1 VTGTEE
7 HRFAPQMQE
16 LEASLPIL
24 QGREVEWTR
33 LFGGLAHVTYA
44 VRTDAGERCVIKF
57 LTQEMDDFGLM
68 IPIPAL
74 IANTVAAGDSGVG
87 AKVLYSLPEMPS
99 LVLEYIDGITMSTAQ
114 LSELAYIPRLGRAV
128 RELHD
133 KSSPMVNEISIFTYL
148 KDYLD
153 LVAKHDMPTPDGL
166 LDFLPQIR
174 EIESALEV
182 NAMPL
187 VPSNNDLLA
196 KNVMDDG
203 RIRLID
209 YDFSGMNDPMF
220 DVGDLA
226 MEGDYD
232 AAQVRDLCEAYFGSH
247 NPVQYARARLYGIC
261 AQYTWSLLFVGM
273 DQLLS
278 DGPDESFDY
287 FAEAVSRWNWTRR
300 KLEAP
305 DLPSVI
311 ADARS

>member
-1 VTGTEE
+1 MSGTEE
-7 HRFAPQMQE
+7 QTLAQHMQE
-16 LEASLPIL
+16 LQASLPLL
-24 QGREVEWTR
+24 QGQAVEWTR
-33 LFGGLAHVTYA
+33 LLGGLAHVTYA
-44 VRTDAGERCVIKF
+44 VRTDSGDRCVIKF

-68 IPIPAL
+68 IPIPTL

-99 LVLEYIDGITMSTAQ
+99 LVLEYIDGITLSPEQLAQ
-114 LSELAYIPRLGRAV
+114 PAYIPRLGKAV

-133 KSSPMVNEISIFTYL
+133 KSAQMFNTISIFTYL
-148 KDYLD
+148 TDYLA
-153 LVAKHDMPTPDGL
+153 LVEKHDMPTPDGL
-166 LDFLPQIR
+166 LDYLPAIR
-174 EIESALEV
+174 DIERALEV

-203 RIRLID
+203 RVRLID
-209 YDFSGMNDPMF
+209 YDFSGMNDPMH

-232 AAQVRDLCEAYFGSH
+232 AAQVRQLCEAYFGEH
-247 NPVQYARARLYGIC
+247 NSVQYARARLYGIC

-278 DGPDESFDY
+278 TGPDESFDY

-300 KLEAP
+300 KLDAT

-311 ADARS
+311 ADARA